1 MANIILPAVPVLNE
15 IDSSTKL
22 LIEQAGEIN
31 RYPISDLDIGG
42 GDVTIE
48 IDPSAKEKP
57 QSPLYSTSND
67 THFYPLTTADQVIL
81 DDGNRLDDE
90 ISKYLT
96 VKLEGEAVEPNPINA
111 DTLGGYAAEEYVRKD
126 QYGIELNYSVVG
138 GMEEPMNPTQN
149 MIWIQTET
157 PIGRVFF
164 GNDEPNETF
173 MEGDVWIHT
182 GSSSSVSF
190 NSLKIG
196 NNYMDMVYPLSAKQ
210 MTGGVLVAV
219 TVMSYQ
225 IGKWSDWI
233 IRLYKNGDE
242 CTNITGGWTSSE
254 YTYNNQSVLTATK
267 GTNKIT
273 LDSVSNYVACLG
285 TKDPISLDAVS
296 TIEVD
301 VNIVKINSSYPGG
314 NGAVVVSRTKN
325 YSLNGVKAEFGS
337 TTGEKTVML
346 DVSNLTGEWFVI
358 VTTSLSVPGST
369 TDVSEL
375 RMK

>member
-15 IDSSTKL
+15 IDDSTKL

-42 GDVTIE
+42 GDITIE

-96 VKLEGEAVEPNPINA
+96 VELEGEAAEPNSINA
-111 DTLGGYAAEEYVRKD
+111 DTLGGYAADEYVRKD

-138 GMEEPMNPTQN
+138 SMEEPTNPTQN

-173 MEGDVWIHT
+173 MEGDVWIIT
-182 GSSSSVSF
+182 GSDSNVAF

-196 NNYMDMVYPLSAKQ
+196 NSYMDMVYPLNANQYVSGAWVDKTAKTYQ
-210 MTGGVLVAV
+210 NGEWV
-219 TVMSYQ
+219 TWVRY
-225 IGKWSDWI
+225 
-233 IRLYKNGDE
+233 LYNAGNE
-242 CTNITGGWTSSE
+242 YEEITGGWTSSGYSVSGYTTSGAEKKADCISFAKGSNSMVAQIIGTVNKVNMDDIKNIRVTYKNTLISNGFGLELKIQDGKDGNSTSKLSKQFTAAVGVVTTEDIPISSGLGDCYIIFMTNKARNAELYSVE
-254 YTYNNQSVLTATK
+254 YT
-267 GTNKIT
+267 
-273 LDSVSNYVACLG
+273 
-285 TKDPISLDAVS
+285 
-296 TIEVD
+296 
-301 VNIVKINSSYPGG
+301 
-314 NGAVVVSRTKN
+314 
-325 YSLNGVKAEFGS
+325 
-337 TTGEKTVML
+337 
-346 DVSNLTGEWFVI
+346 
-358 VTTSLSVPGST
+358 
-369 TDVSEL
+369 
-375 RMK
+375 